1 MSYQLLWKG
10 FILGL
15 SIAAPVGPIGLLCI
29 RRTLA
34 GGRWAGFIS
43 GLGAAT
49 ADGIYGCIAGFGLT
63 FLADLLIGQRIWL
76 GLAGGLFLLA
86 LGWRTFQSRPA
97 LEAAAPKF
105 GGAYLSTFGLTL
117 TNPMTILS
125 FTAIFAGMQTPVVTE
140 AVRPGLLVL
149 GVFLGSSC
157 WWLMLSGVVGTFR
170 RQLNG
175 AALKWINRVS
185 GMVIAGFGMAAL
197 YAVISG
203 LV

>member
-34 GGRWAGFIS
+34 GGRWAGFVS

-63 FLADLLIGQRIWL
+63 FLAERLIGQRVWL

-97 LEAAAPKF
+97 LEAAAPKL

-125 FTAIFAGMQTPVVTE
+125 FTAMFAGMQSP
-140 AVRPGLLVL
+140 AGSAAAWPGLLVL
-149 GVFLGSSC
+149 GVFLGSAC
-157 WWLMLSGVVGTFR
+157 WWLMLSGLVGTFR
-170 RQLNG
+170 RQLNFT
-175 AALKWINRVS
+175 ALKWVNRVS
-185 GMVIAGFGMAAL
+185 GTVIAGFGAAAL
-197 YAVISG
+197 GAGITG
-203 LV
+203 LL